1 MFVNENEPEV
11 VLLEPGVHKMKV
23 VAHSVDDKGWTLTFG
38 KGGFKTT
45 AFGNSPY
52 LREEDGSEVW
62 MKRIGGWVVG
72 TKVFFGKIMGSG
84 EVNRVVREVEAKIVA
99 KYPTQEE
106 QFATLEIV
114 KSAVKL
120 LITSL
125 LAAADPY
132 FKNVWFDVTLEAGV
146 YLDAEGNEKQTLRV
160 PKKSAENGYY
170 EGYKVSEDQTDPV
183 VEPPKDSTEDVPE
196 WVNEGPS
203 EVQEVT
209 PRQEPTD
216 LEW

>member
-1 MFVNENEPEV
+1 
-11 VLLEPGVHKMKV
+11 
-23 VAHSVDDKGWTLTFG
+23 
-38 KGGFKTT
+38 
-45 AFGNSPY
+45 
-52 LREEDGSEVW
+52 
-62 MKRIGGWVVG
+62 
-72 TKVFFGKIMGSG
+72 MGSG
-84 EVNRVVREVEAKIVA
+84 EVNRVVKEVEAKIVA
-99 KYPTQEE
+99 KYPSPEE

-132 FKNVWFDVTLEAGV
+132 FKSVWFDVTLEAGV
-146 YLDAEGNEKQTLRV
+146 YLDAEGNEKPKLQI
-160 PKKSAENGYY
+160 PKKSAENSYY

-183 VEPPKDSTEDVPE
+183 VEPPKESTEDVPE

-203 EVQEVT
+203 TQEVT
-209 PRQEPTD
+209 RRQEPTD